1 MTLHPAKR
9 SSRGMV
15 ICSVTFTLARTVL
28 VFSFSRLFIAL
39 AMVAIL
45 YCIDNGCFIWKH
57 FKCSEKIKAF
67 GKKAVLIWSNYFSG
81 IWKTQF
87 SLSVILSALSFYLS
101 RLNYLILDAIP
112 NHMLITTCFIGKNQ
126 MMYCRH

>member
-1 MTLHPAKR
+1 MTLHLVKL
-9 SSRGMV
+9 SSRAVV
-15 ICSVTFTLARTVL
+15 ICSVILTLARIVL
-28 VFSFSRLFIAL
+28 VFSFSRSFIEL

-57 FKCSEKIKAF
+57 FKCSENVKAF
-67 GKKAVLIWSNYFSG
+67 GKKAVSIWSNYFSG

-87 SLSVILSALSFYLS
+87 SLSVILSALSFYWS
-101 RLNYLILDAIP
+101 GLNFLILDSVP